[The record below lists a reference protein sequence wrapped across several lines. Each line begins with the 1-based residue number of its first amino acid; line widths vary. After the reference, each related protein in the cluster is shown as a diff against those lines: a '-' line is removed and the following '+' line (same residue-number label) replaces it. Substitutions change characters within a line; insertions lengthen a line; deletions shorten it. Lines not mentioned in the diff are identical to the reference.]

1 MADWTAIEF
10 DGEELI
16 LVYAETRGSEVSI
29 RRAVTLAVP
38 EHATDAASRSAWF
51 THEMRGLDWPKTPCS
66 ILFPRDEAILRKL
79 EVPAVSDDELAPL
92 VRFQAAAKFSGGI
105 ETLALDYLPLKGGVE
120 AEPGASGKGEA
131 GQGRSVL
138 AVTVPQAVV
147 AESEALC
154 KMAQLDPKSA
164 TVVPVALAE
173 LVAMVGG
180 KAEGDGGKGQRLLIS
195 EHGGRIEISLYDG
208 GSLVYS
214 HWAKPGDVAAAQI
227 PQILAGE
234 VARTLVAARQVV
246 PELSVGQVWLLLEQ
260 VDATGLQGLLSS
272 RLNCPVD
279 VLSLP
284 ASVRWSLSQKAG
296 EPVPSLARYAGPLAA
311 IIGSVSPV
319 APVVNFLSPRKL
331 IEKKDPR
338 RRQWAMAGGGVAA
351 AVLTW
356 VGMTVWEF
364 QDLDRRLGIERSER
378 DKTKVVLE
386 KGDEK
391 LKSMQ
396 AVQGWLGAQPVWL
409 DEWKHLLGTLPAT
422 DRMYVK
428 SIRFE
433 PAARAGNKTE
443 AGPVGR
449 VAIEGFARERA
460 DVLSLTERL
469 VASSGRYEV
478 TPPSA
483 KSTDDDNFYPW
494 KVDLSMQI
502 RPETKAARKAE
513 AVPQPAVTKPAVTQP
528 AVTKPAAAAK

>member
-10 DGEELI
+10 DGDELI
-16 LVYAETRGSEVSI
+16 LVYAEARGSEVSL

-51 THEMRGLDWPKTPCS
+51 THELRGLEWPKSPCS

-79 EVPAVSDDELAPL
+79 EVPAVPDDELAPL

-105 ETLALDYLPLKGGVE
+105 ETLALDYLPLKAGAE
-120 AEPGASGKGEA
+120 AGRNEPGKGESA
-131 GQGRSVL
+131 QGRSVL

-147 AESEALC
+147 TEAEALC
-154 KMAQLDPKSA
+154 KMAQLEPRSA
-164 TVVPVALAE
+164 TIVPAALAE
-173 LVAMVGG
+173 LVAI
-180 KAEGDGGKGQRLLIS
+180 KAGMPAAAADGTRGPEQRLLIS

-208 GSLVYS
+208 TSLVYS
-214 HWAKPGDVAAAQI
+214 HWAKPGDVGAAQI

-246 PELSVGQVWLLLEQ
+246 PALSVGQVWLLLEQ
-260 VDATGLQGLLSS
+260 VDAAALQGLLSS
-272 RLNCPVD
+272 RLDCPVE
-279 VLSLP
+279 VLTLP
-284 ASVRWSLSQKAG
+284 PSIRWSLPTKAG
-296 EPVPSLARYAGPLAA
+296 EPAPNLARYAGPLAA
-311 IIGSVSPV
+311 VISAVSPA
-319 APVVNFLSPRKL
+319 APGVNFLSPRKYV
-331 IEKKDPR
+331 EKKDPR
-338 RRQWAMAGGGVAA
+338 RRQWALAGGGIAA

-356 VGMTVWEF
+356 AGMTIWEF
-364 QDLDRRLGIERSER
+364 QDQARRLGIERSER
-378 DKTKVVLE
+378 DKAKVVLE

-396 AVQGWLGAQPVWL
+396 AVQSWLNAQPVWL
-409 DEWKHLLGTLPAT
+409 DEWKHLLGTLPET
-422 DRMYVK
+422 DRLYVK
-428 SIRFE
+428 SMRFE
-433 PAARAGNKTE
+433 PAGRAGNKTE

-449 VAIEGFARERA
+449 VAIEGFARERT

-502 RPETKAARKAE
+502 RPETKATRKPE
-513 AVPQPAVTKPAVTQP
+513 PTSKPT
-528 AVTKPAAAAK
+528 TTGK